1 MINASTTVI
10 LPNRPGLTQ
19 LGDIDSIEI
28 QADGSAIIGARG
40 VILAAPRNQGR
51 PLIALWD
58 DAGRLLAIGYGLDQG
73 IPLTQEHADLVVA
86 AIAEGRIAMLDEV
99 DALVLAGQHAA
110 MPMAGA
116 MTTAPLTKLRD
127 GDKAGY
133 MRQWHTRTGNVK
145 TEYDEIEM
153 LRQVTGFDWQGQV
166 ADLSENG
173 DIARDAVRRTLGED
187 ALGRMAI
194 SDEDADVYDENCDP
208 THYVLVHRSG
218 IVAVIDARDEET
230 IAFAILVP
238 GMEGPVVRTVDVRPT
253 IEPKIRAKK
262 TA

>member
-40 VILAAPRNQGR
+40 VLLATPRDQGR
-51 PLIALWD
+51 PLVALWD
-58 DAGRLLAIGYGLDQG
+58 AEGGLLAIGYARDQG
-73 IPLTQEHADLVVA
+73 TPLTQEHADLVVA
-86 AIAEGRIAMLDEV
+86 AIAEGRIATLDEV

-110 MPMAGA
+110 MPTAEA
-116 MTTAPLTKLRD
+116 MTTAALTKLRD

-145 TEYDEIEM
+145 TEYDELEM
-153 LRQVTGFDWQGQV
+153 LRQVTGFDWQDQL

-173 DIARDAVRRTLGED
+173 DIARDAVKRTLGED

-194 SDEDADVYDENCDP
+194 SDEDADVYDDDCDP

-218 IVAVIDARDEET
+218 IAAVIDARDDDT
-230 IAFAILVP
+230 VAFALLVP
-238 GMEGPVVRTVDVRPT
+238 GIEGPVVRTVDVRAT
-253 IEPKIRAKK
+253 IERKVRTKK
-262 TA
+262 AA